1 MLKNRLL
8 NISRSLMKLI
18 LPSIFKI
25 LIKLNLNRRVI
36 NFLDNESYFS
46 NKSQNFS
53 KIIEQ
58 LIGKKKL
65 IALDVGAQGGF
76 NSDQFFHSRYNIYF
90 DQILIEP
97 LNSGMSQAS
106 QKKNLIKKGLWSS
119 KEKKKLYFL
128 GNRPGSS
135 SMFKPNT
142 KKFYLH
148 NIKVKDYEKFNVT
161 KTIEVDCDTLNNS
174 LTKIHIKELD
184 YLKIDTQGAE
194 YEILKGLG
202 EFRPL
207 FIRIEAHVFSMY
219 HDVPSWHKLLNYLY
233 ELKYVAIDWKG
244 IGSHSTR
251 IPAELDM
258 IFIPNFEIDEGIN
271 LILKNKE
278 KFMCLLLIFGQI
290 NILKDIM
297 KKLNIT
303 NSEIDKLQD
312 LYFK

>member
-1 MLKNRLL
+1 MLKKRLL
-8 NISRSLMKLI
+8 NILRSLMKLI

-25 LIKLNLNRRVI
+25 LLKLNLNRRVI

-58 LIGKKKL
+58 LIGEKKL

-76 NSDQFFHSRYNIYF
+76 NSDQFFPSRYNIYF

-97 LNSGMSQAS
+97 LKTGMSQVS
-106 QKKNLIKKGLWSS
+106 REKSLIQKALWSS

-135 SMFKPNT
+135 SMFKPNIE
-142 KKFYLH
+142 KFNLH
-148 NIKVKDYEKFNVT
+148 NIKIKDYEKFNVT

-174 LTKIHIKELD
+174 LTNINVKNLD

-194 YEILKGLG
+194 LEILKGLG

-233 ELKYVAIDWKG
+233 ELKYITIDWKG
-244 IGSHSTR
+244 IGGHSTR

-271 LILKNKE
+271 LIMKNRE
-278 KFMCLLLIFGQI
+278 KFMSLLLIFGQI
-290 NILKDIM
+290 NILKIIM

-303 NSEIDKLQD
+303 NNEIDKLQD
-312 LYFK
+312 LYFN